1 MRAIWTGSIS
11 FGLVNIPVRMYS
23 GVRPSRGLD
32 LDMLHREDKEPIR
45 YARVCRADGKEVPWD
60 DIVKGYEYQDGDY
73 IVLNKDDFEK
83 ADEEETH
90 SLDIQQF
97 VDDEEVDVRFY
108 EKPYW
113 LEPDKK
119 ADKAYSML
127 RSALEESKKSAL
139 VKFVMRGRE
148 HLGVIRPVGRAL
160 VLIQMRFAHDLRD
173 TGDLSLPAGKQVT
186 DAELK
191 MALQLVK
198 AQTEPFMPED
208 YHDTYTEKLE
218 DIIKQ
223 KAKGQKP
230 KATGKK
236 PAETKTKDLMAALKA
251 SLEKS

>member
-23 GVRPSRGLD
+23 GVRASHGLD

-73 IVLNKDDFEK
+73 IVLTKQDFEK

-97 VDDEEVDVRFY
+97 VDDEEIDIRFY

-119 ADKAYSML
+119 ANKAYAML
-127 RSALEESKKSAL
+127 RKALEESNKSAL

-160 VLIQMRFAHDLRD
+160 VLNQMRFAHDLKD
-173 TGDLSLPAGKQVT
+173 AADLNLPSGKEVS

-191 MALQLVK
+191 MAMQLIK
-198 AQTEPFMPED
+198 AQTETFVPED
-208 YHDTYTEKLE
+208 FHDTYTEKLE
-218 DIIKQ
+218 GIIKQ
-223 KAKGQKP
+223 KAKGRKP
-230 KATGKK
+230 KTQGKAPK
-236 PAETKTKDLMAALKA
+236 ETKTKDLMAALKA